1 MKNQK
6 KNPINA
12 VVQPLQGQ
20 PLPQDWR
27 QKAMN
32 NGGNY
37 DQRNWEEIFNN
48 PRWSSKFNG
57 SNVENITRDGRLPQ
71 PSWNDLFGTK

>member
-6 KNPINA
+6 KSPINA

-20 PLPQDWR
+20 PLPGDWQ
-27 QKAMN
+27 QKTMN

-37 DQRNWEEIFNN
+37 DQRNLQETFDH
-48 PRWSSKFNG
+48 S
-57 SNVENITRDGRLPQ
+57 Q
-71 PSWNDLFGTK
+71 